1 MTAALSVAVAVEVKS
16 AAVSR
21 RCQLLS
27 MGSAQDALHPIPNAK
42 AKEAP
47 PESYLI

>member
-27 MGSAQDALHPIPNAK
+27 MGSAQDALHPNAK
-42 AKEAP
+42 KAP